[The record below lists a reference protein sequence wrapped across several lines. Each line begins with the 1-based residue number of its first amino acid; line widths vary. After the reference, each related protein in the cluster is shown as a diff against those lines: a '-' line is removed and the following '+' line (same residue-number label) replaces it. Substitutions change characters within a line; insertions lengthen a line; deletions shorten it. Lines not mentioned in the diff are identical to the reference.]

1 LKLFDLKHNQ
11 EFSFK
16 ETEILHRPQELFFA
30 ASSVA
35 LGIFDGV
42 HLGHQS
48 IIKAAHKEA
57 LKQGLSSAILTF
69 ENHPRSLTINNS
81 PSLITDFPSRL
92 KLFKELGIDYV
103 LAIKF
108 SLEIMNMSPDEYL
121 KDYLLA
127 ILNAKSVSVGYDH
140 HFGKN
145 RSGNVEF
152 LKEFC
157 KEHNLSINVQEAFK
171 IDGGLVSSSKIREQL
186 SIGNIREA
194 NKLLGR
200 NFTLKGTVIHGDGR
214 GKELGFP
221 TANLKISDKLIKP
234 KVGVYLA
241 VAKVI
246 SKNLIMNSLSQNS
259 KKQFYDENN
268 KYQCLVNIGY
278 RPTFSDNQ
286 ELSIEAHLLNFTEN
300 LYDHE
305 LELEF
310 IDKIRDE
317 KKFSSKEELIKQIK
331 EDIDFTK
338 KFGTPK
344 GIRIPVVRM
353 KTECPRPLDDGGT

>member
-1 LKLFDLKHNQ
+1 MKLFNLKHDQ

-16 ETEILHRPQELFFA
+16 ETEILHSPHELLFS

-48 IIKAAHKEA
+48 IIKAAQQEA
-57 LKQGLSSAILTF
+57 LDRGLKSVILTF

-81 PSLITDFPSRL
+81 PSLITDFQTRL
-92 KLFKELGIDYV
+92 KLFKELSIDYV

-121 KDYLLA
+121 RNYLLA

-157 KEHNLSINVQEAFK
+157 KENDLSLTIKEAFK
-171 IDGGLVSSSKIREQL
+171 IDGDLVSSSRIREQL
-186 SIGNIREA
+186 IEGNIREA

-200 NFTLKGTVIHGDGR
+200 NFTLRGTVIHGDGR

-221 TANLKISDKLIKP
+221 TANLKILDELIKP
-234 KVGVYLA
+234 KPGVYLA
-241 VAKVI
+241 TAKVI
-246 SKNLIMNSLSQNS
+246 SKNRYHCLI
-259 KKQFYDENN
+259 
-268 KYQCLVNIGY
+268 NIGY
-278 RPTFSDNQ
+278 RPTFGDKQ
-286 ELSIEAHLLNFTEN
+286 ELSIEAHLLDFSGN
-300 LYDHE
+300 LYNTE

-331 EDIDFTK
+331 EDINSAK
-338 KFGTPK
+338 KIWYPQGNSNPCCSDEN
-344 GIRIPVVRM
+344 RM
-353 KTECPRPLDDGGT
+353 S

>member
-1 LKLFDLKHNQ
+1 LKLFNLKDRN
-11 EFSFK
+11 EGSVS
-16 ETEILHRPQELFFA
+16 

-48 IIKAAHKEA
+48 IIKAAQQEA
-57 LKQGLSSAILTF
+57 LDKGLKSVILTF

-81 PSLITDFPSRL
+81 PSLITDFQTRL
-92 KLFKELGIDYV
+92 KLFKELGVDYV

-121 KDYLLA
+121 RNYLLA

-157 KEHNLSINVQEAFK
+157 KENDLSLTIKEAFK
-171 IDGGLVSSSKIREQL
+171 IDGNLVSSSSIREQL
-186 SIGNIREA
+186 STGNIKEA

-200 NFTLKGTVIHGDGR
+200 NFTLRGTVVHGDGR

-221 TANLKISDKLIKP
+221 TANLKTSDEIIKP
-234 KVGVYLA
+234 KPGVYLA
-241 VAKVI
+241 TA
-246 SKNLIMNSLSQNS
+246 
-259 KKQFYDENN
+259 D

-278 RPTFSDNQ
+278 RPTFTHKQ
-286 ELSIEAHLLNFTEN
+286 ELSIEAHLLDFTGN
-300 LYDHE
+300 LYNAE

-310 IDKIRDE
+310 IDRIRDE

-331 EDIDFTK
+331 EDISLTK
-338 KFGTPK
+338 IHT
-344 GIRIPVVRM
+344 
-353 KTECPRPLDDGGT
+353 L

>member
-1 LKLFDLKHNQ
+1 LKLFNLKDDQ

-16 ETEILHRPQELFFA
+16 EADTLHRPQELFFS

-48 IIKAAHKEA
+48 IIQAAQQEA
-57 LKQGLSSAILTF
+57 LDRGLKSVILTF

-81 PSLITDFPSRL
+81 PSLITDFQTRL

-121 KDYLLA
+121 RNYLLA

-140 HFGKN
+140 HFGRN

-157 KEHNLSINVQEAFK
+157 EENNLSLTIKEAFK
-171 IDGGLVSSSKIREQL
+171 IDGDLVSSSKIREQL
-186 SIGNIREA
+186 STGNIKEA

-200 NFTLKGTVIHGDGR
+200 NFTLRGTVIHGDGR

-221 TANLKISDKLIKP
+221 TANLKISDELIKP

-241 VAKVI
+241 IA
-246 SKNLIMNSLSQNS
+246 
-259 KKQFYDENN
+259 N
-268 KYQCLVNIGY
+268 KYQCLVNIGH
-278 RPTFSDNQ
+278 RPTFGDKQ
-286 ELSIEAHLLNFTEN
+286 ELSIEAHLLDFSEN
-300 LYDHE
+300 LYNAE

-317 KKFSSKEELIKQIK
+317 KKFSSKEELIQQIK
-331 EDIDFTK
+331 EDINSSKDQDN
-338 KFGTPK
+338 
-344 GIRIPVVRM
+344 INIV
-353 KTECPRPLDDGGT
+353 C

>member
-1 LKLFDLKHNQ
+1 MKLFNLKDDQ

-16 ETEILHRPQELFFA
+16 EADTLHRPQELFFS

-48 IIKAAHKEA
+48 IIKAAQQEA
-57 LKQGLSSAILTF
+57 LDRGLKSVILTF

-81 PSLITDFPSRL
+81 PSLITDFQTRL

-121 KDYLLA
+121 RNYLLA

-157 KEHNLSINVQEAFK
+157 KENDLSLTIKEAFK
-171 IDGGLVSSSKIREQL
+171 IDGDLVSSSSIREQL
-186 SIGNIREA
+186 STGNIKEA

-200 NFTLKGTVIHGDGR
+200 NFTLRGTVIHGDGR

-221 TANLKISDKLIKP
+221 TANLKISDELIKP

-241 VAKVI
+241 IA
-246 SKNLIMNSLSQNS
+246 
-259 KKQFYDENN
+259 N

-278 RPTFSDNQ
+278 RPTFSDTQ
-286 ELSIEAHLLNFTEN
+286 EISIEAHLLDFTGN
-300 LYDHE
+300 LYNTE

-331 EDIDFTK
+331 EDISLTK
-338 KFGTPK
+338 VHT
-344 GIRIPVVRM
+344 
-353 KTECPRPLDDGGT
+353 L

>member
-1 LKLFDLKHNQ
+1 LKLFNLKDLNEH
-11 EFSFK
+11 SVS
-16 ETEILHRPQELFFA
+16 

-48 IIKAAHKEA
+48 IIKAAQQEA
-57 LKQGLSSAILTF
+57 VERGLSSVILTF
-69 ENHPRSLTINNS
+69 ENHPRSLTINNC
-81 PSLITDFPSRL
+81 PSLITDFQTRL
-92 KLFKELGIDYV
+92 KLFKELGVDYV

-121 KDYLLA
+121 RNYLLA

-157 KEHNLSINVQEAFK
+157 KENNLSLTIKEAFK
-171 IDGGLVSSSKIREQL
+171 IDGDLVSSSSIREQL
-186 SIGNIREA
+186 STGNIKEA

-200 NFTLKGTVIHGDGR
+200 NFTLRGTVIHGDGR

-221 TANLKISDKLIKP
+221 TANLKISDELIKP
-234 KVGVYLA
+234 KAGVYLA
-241 VAKVI
+241 TA
-246 SKNLIMNSLSQNS
+246 
-259 KKQFYDENN
+259 N
-268 KYQCLVNIGY
+268 KHKCLVNIGY
-278 RPTFSDNQ
+278 RPTFSDKH
-286 ELSIEAHLLNFTEN
+286 ELSIEAHLLDFTEN

-317 KKFSSKEELIKQIK
+317 KKFSSKDELIKQIK
-331 EDIDFTK
+331 EDVNFTK
-338 KFGTPK
+338 KIWYPQGNSNPCCSDEN
-344 GIRIPVVRM
+344 RM
-353 KTECPRPLDDGGT
+353 S

>member
-1 LKLFDLKHNQ
+1 MKLFNLKLDQ
-11 EFSFK
+11 ELSSNEDKTTFQS
-16 ETEILHRPQELFFA
+16 QELFLS

-48 IIKAAHKEA
+48 IIKAAQQEA
-57 LKQGLSSAILTF
+57 LDRGLKSVILTF

-81 PSLITDFPSRL
+81 PSLITDFQTRL
-92 KLFKELGIDYV
+92 KLFKELSIDYV

-121 KDYLLA
+121 RNYLLA

-157 KEHNLSINVQEAFK
+157 KENDLSLTIKEAFK
-171 IDGGLVSSSKIREQL
+171 IDGNLVSSSSIREQL
-186 SIGNIREA
+186 STGNIKEA

-200 NFTLKGTVIHGDGR
+200 NFTLRGTVIHGDGR

-221 TANLKISDKLIKP
+221 TANLKISDELIKP
-234 KVGVYLA
+234 KPGVYLA
-241 VAKVI
+241 IAKVI
-246 SKNLIMNSLSQNS
+246 EKN
-259 KKQFYDENN
+259 KH
-268 KYQCLVNIGY
+268 QCLVNIGY
-278 RPTFSDNQ
+278 RPTFTHKQ
-286 ELSIEAHLLNFTEN
+286 ELSIEAHLLDFTGN
-300 LYDHE
+300 LYNAE

-310 IDKIRDE
+310 IDRIRDE

-331 EDIDFTK
+331 EDISLTK
-338 KFGTPK
+338 IHT
-344 GIRIPVVRM
+344 
-353 KTECPRPLDDGGT
+353 L

>member
-1 LKLFDLKHNQ
+1 MKLFNLKDDQ

-16 ETEILHRPQELFFA
+16 EADTLHRPQELFFS

-48 IIKAAHKEA
+48 IIQAAQQEA
-57 LKQGLSSAILTF
+57 LDRGLKSVILTF

-81 PSLITDFPSRL
+81 PSLITDFQTRL

-121 KDYLLA
+121 RNYLLA

-140 HFGKN
+140 HFGRN

-157 KEHNLSINVQEAFK
+157 EENNLSLTIKEAFK
-171 IDGGLVSSSKIREQL
+171 IDGDLVSSSKIREQL
-186 SIGNIREA
+186 STGNIKEA

-200 NFTLKGTVIHGDGR
+200 NFTLRGTVIHGDGR

-221 TANLKISDKLIKP
+221 TANLKISDELIKP

-241 VAKVI
+241 IA
-246 SKNLIMNSLSQNS
+246 
-259 KKQFYDENN
+259 N
-268 KYQCLVNIGY
+268 KYQCLVNIGH
-278 RPTFSDNQ
+278 RPTFGDKQ
-286 ELSIEAHLLNFTEN
+286 ELSIEAHLLDFSEN
-300 LYDHE
+300 LYNAE

-317 KKFSSKEELIKQIK
+317 KKFSSKEELIQQIK
-331 EDIDFTK
+331 EDINSSKDQDN
-338 KFGTPK
+338 
-344 GIRIPVVRM
+344 INIV
-353 KTECPRPLDDGGT
+353 C

>member
-1 LKLFDLKHNQ
+1 MKLFNLKLDQELSSNEDKTTFQSQ
-11 EFSFK
+11 EF
-16 ETEILHRPQELFFA
+16 FFS

-48 IIKAAHKEA
+48 IIKAAQQEA
-57 LKQGLSSAILTF
+57 LDRGLKSVILTF

-81 PSLITDFPSRL
+81 PSLITDFQTRL
-92 KLFKELGIDYV
+92 KLFKELSIDYV

-121 KDYLLA
+121 RNYLLA

-140 HFGKN
+140 HFGRN

-157 KEHNLSINVQEAFK
+157 KENDLSLTIKEAFK
-171 IDGGLVSSSKIREQL
+171 IDGDLVSSSRIREQL
-186 SIGNIREA
+186 STGNIKEA

-200 NFTLKGTVIHGDGR
+200 NFTLRGTVIHGDGR

-221 TANLKISDKLIKP
+221 TANLKISDELIKP

-241 VAKVI
+241 TA
-246 SKNLIMNSLSQNS
+246 
-259 KKQFYDENN
+259 N
-268 KYQCLVNIGY
+268 KYQCLVNIGH
-278 RPTFSDNQ
+278 RPTFSDTQ
-286 ELSIEAHLLNFTEN
+286 EISIEAHLLDFTGN
-300 LYDHE
+300 LYNTE

-331 EDIDFTK
+331 EDINFTK
-338 KFGTPK
+338 DQDN
-344 GIRIPVVRM
+344 INIAY
-353 KTECPRPLDDGGT
+353 

>member
-1 LKLFDLKHNQ
+1 MKLFNLKNDQ
-11 EFSFK
+11 EFSF
-16 ETEILHRPQELFFA
+16 EENRVLHQSQELFSS

-48 IIKAAHKEA
+48 IIKAAQQEA
-57 LKQGLSSAILTF
+57 FERGLSSVILTF

-81 PSLITDFPSRL
+81 PSLITDFQTRL
-92 KLFKELGIDYV
+92 KLFKELGVDYV

-121 KDYLLA
+121 RNYLLA
-127 ILNAKSVSVGYDH
+127 TLNAKSVSVGYDH

-152 LKEFC
+152 LKDFC
-157 KEHNLSINVQEAFK
+157 KENNLALTIKEAFK
-171 IDGGLVSSSKIREQL
+171 IDGDLVSSSKIREQL
-186 SIGNIREA
+186 STGNIKEA

-200 NFTLKGTVIHGDGR
+200 NFTLRGTVIHGDGR

-221 TANLKISDKLIKP
+221 TANLKISDELIKP
-234 KVGVYLA
+234 KAGVYLA
-241 VAKVI
+241 TA
-246 SKNLIMNSLSQNS
+246 
-259 KKQFYDENN
+259 N
-268 KYQCLVNIGY
+268 KHQCLVNIGY
-278 RPTFSDNQ
+278 RPTFGGK
-286 ELSIEAHLLNFTEN
+286 ELSIEAHLLDFTEN
-300 LYDHE
+300 LYNAE

-317 KKFSSKEELIKQIK
+317 KKFSSKDDLIKQIK
-331 EDIDFTK
+331 EDINFTK
-338 KFGTPK
+338 KNWYPQGNSNPCCSDEN
-344 GIRIPVVRM
+344 RM
-353 KTECPRPLDDGGT
+353 S

>member
-1 LKLFDLKHNQ
+1 MKLFNLKQNQ
-11 EFSFK
+11 EFSL
-16 ETEILHRPQELFFA
+16 EDHEDGESAENGVMQRSLS

-48 IIKAAHKEA
+48 IIKAAQQEA
-57 LKQGLSSAILTF
+57 LEKGLKSVILTF
-69 ENHPRSLTINNS
+69 ENHPRSLTINNT
-81 PSLITDFPSRL
+81 PSLITDFQTRL

-108 SLEIMNMSPDEYL
+108 SLEIMNMSPDKYL
-121 KDYLLA
+121 RNYLLGV
-127 ILNAKSVSVGYDH
+127 LNAKCASAGYDH

-152 LKEFC
+152 LKKFC
-157 KEHNLSINVQEAFK
+157 KENDLSLTIKEALK
-171 IDGGLVSSSKIREQL
+171 IDGDLVSSSRIREQL
-186 SIGNIREA
+186 STGNIEEA

-200 NFTLKGTVIHGDGR
+200 NFTLRGTVVHGDGR

-221 TANLKISDKLIKP
+221 TANLKISDELIKP

-241 VAKVI
+241 TAK
-246 SKNLIMNSLSQNS
+246 LSPPSALNVEQSPAEVNR
-259 KKQFYDENN
+259 Q
-268 KYQCLVNIGY
+268 QCLVNIGY
-278 RPTFSDNQ
+278 RPTFSDKA
-286 ELSIEAHLLNFTEN
+286 ELSIEAHLLNSSED
-300 LYDHE
+300 LYGAE

-310 IDKIRDE
+310 VDKIRDE

-331 EDIDFTK
+331 EDISHVIH
-338 KFGTPK
+338 P
-344 GIRIPVVRM
+344 PQ
-353 KTECPRPLDDGGT
+353 P

>member
-1 LKLFDLKHNQ
+1 LKLFNLKHDQ

-16 ETEILHRPQELFFA
+16 ETEILHSPQELLFS

-48 IIKAAHKEA
+48 IIKAAQQEA
-57 LKQGLSSAILTF
+57 LDRGLKSVILTF

-81 PSLITDFPSRL
+81 PSLITDFQTRL
-92 KLFKELGIDYV
+92 KLFKELSIDYV

-108 SLEIMNMSPDEYL
+108 SLEIMNMSPDKYL
-121 KDYLLA
+121 RNYLLA

-140 HFGKN
+140 HFGRN

-157 KEHNLSINVQEAFK
+157 KENDLSLTIKEAFK
-171 IDGGLVSSSKIREQL
+171 IDGDLVSSSRIREQL
-186 SIGNIREA
+186 STGNIKEA

-200 NFTLKGTVIHGDGR
+200 NFTLRGTVIHGDGR

-221 TANLKISDKLIKP
+221 TANLKISDELIKP

-241 VAKVI
+241 IA
-246 SKNLIMNSLSQNS
+246 
-259 KKQFYDENN
+259 N
-268 KYQCLVNIGY
+268 KHQCLVSIGY
-278 RPTFSDNQ
+278 RPTFGDKQ
-286 ELSIEAHLLNFTEN
+286 ELSIEAHLLDFSEN
-300 LYDHE
+300 IYNAE

-331 EDIDFTK
+331 EDISLTK
-338 KFGTPK
+338 IHT
-344 GIRIPVVRM
+344 
-353 KTECPRPLDDGGT
+353 L

>member
-1 LKLFDLKHNQ
+1 MKLFNLKDLNEH
-11 EFSFK
+11 SVS
-16 ETEILHRPQELFFA
+16 

-48 IIKAAHKEA
+48 IIKAAQQEA
-57 LKQGLSSAILTF
+57 VERGLSSVILTF
-69 ENHPRSLTINNS
+69 ENHPRSLTINNC
-81 PSLITDFPSRL
+81 PSLITDFQTRL
-92 KLFKELGIDYV
+92 KLFKELGVDYV

-121 KDYLLA
+121 RNYLLA

-157 KEHNLSINVQEAFK
+157 KENNLSLTIKEAFK
-171 IDGGLVSSSKIREQL
+171 IDGDLVSSSSIREQL
-186 SIGNIREA
+186 STGNIKEA

-200 NFTLKGTVIHGDGR
+200 NFTLRGTVIHGDGR

-221 TANLKISDKLIKP
+221 TANLKISDELIKP
-234 KVGVYLA
+234 KAGVYLA
-241 VAKVI
+241 TA
-246 SKNLIMNSLSQNS
+246 
-259 KKQFYDENN
+259 N
-268 KYQCLVNIGY
+268 KHKCLVNIGY
-278 RPTFSDNQ
+278 RPTFSDKH
-286 ELSIEAHLLNFTEN
+286 ELSIEAHLLDFTEN

-317 KKFSSKEELIKQIK
+317 KKFSSKDELIKQIK
-331 EDIDFTK
+331 EDVNFTK
-338 KFGTPK
+338 KIWYPQGNSNPCCSDEN
-344 GIRIPVVRM
+344 RM
-353 KTECPRPLDDGGT
+353 S

>member
-1 LKLFDLKHNQ
+1 LKLFNLKDDQ

-16 ETEILHRPQELFFA
+16 EADTLHRPQELFFS

-48 IIKAAHKEA
+48 IIKAAQQEA
-57 LKQGLSSAILTF
+57 LDRGLKSVILTF

-81 PSLITDFPSRL
+81 PSLITDFQTRL

-121 KDYLLA
+121 RNYLLA

-157 KEHNLSINVQEAFK
+157 KENDLSLTIKEAFK
-171 IDGGLVSSSKIREQL
+171 IDGDLVSSSSIREQL
-186 SIGNIREA
+186 STGNIKEA

-200 NFTLKGTVIHGDGR
+200 NFTLRGTVIHGDGR

-221 TANLKISDKLIKP
+221 TANLKISDELIKP

-241 VAKVI
+241 IA
-246 SKNLIMNSLSQNS
+246 
-259 KKQFYDENN
+259 N

-278 RPTFSDNQ
+278 RPTFSDTQ
-286 ELSIEAHLLNFTEN
+286 EISIEAHLLDFTGN
-300 LYDHE
+300 LYNTE

-331 EDIDFTK
+331 EDISLTK
-338 KFGTPK
+338 VHT
-344 GIRIPVVRM
+344 
-353 KTECPRPLDDGGT
+353 L

>member
-1 LKLFDLKHNQ
+1 MKLFNLKDSN
-11 EFSFK
+11 EGSVS
-16 ETEILHRPQELFFA
+16 

-48 IIKAAHKEA
+48 IIKAAQKEA
-57 LKQGLSSAILTF
+57 LERGLSSVILTF

-81 PSLITDFPSRL
+81 PSLITDFQTRL
-92 KLFKELGIDYV
+92 KLFKELGVDYV

-121 KDYLLA
+121 RNYLLA
-127 ILNAKSVSVGYDH
+127 ILNAKNVSVGYDH

-157 KEHNLSINVQEAFK
+157 KENDLSLTIKEAFK
-171 IDGGLVSSSKIREQL
+171 IDGDLVSSSSIREQL
-186 SIGNIREA
+186 STGNIKEA

-200 NFTLKGTVIHGDGR
+200 NFTLRGTVIHGDGR

-221 TANLKISDKLIKP
+221 TANLKISDELIKP
-234 KVGVYLA
+234 KPGVYLA
-241 VAKVI
+241 TA
-246 SKNLIMNSLSQNS
+246 
-259 KKQFYDENN
+259 D

-278 RPTFSDNQ
+278 RPTFTHKQ
-286 ELSIEAHLLNFTEN
+286 ELSIEAHLLDFTGN
-300 LYDHE
+300 LYNAE

-310 IDKIRDE
+310 IDRIRDE

-331 EDIDFTK
+331 EDISLTK
-338 KFGTPK
+338 IHT
-344 GIRIPVVRM
+344 
-353 KTECPRPLDDGGT
+353 L

>member
-1 LKLFDLKHNQ
+1 MKLFNLKDSLEDCEQ
-11 EFSFK
+11 S
-16 ETEILHRPQELFFA
+16 PQELFFS

-48 IIKAAHKEA
+48 IIKAAQQEA
-57 LKQGLSSAILTF
+57 LERGLSSVILTF

-81 PSLITDFPSRL
+81 PSLITDFQTRL

-121 KDYLLA
+121 RSYLLG

-157 KEHNLSINVQEAFK
+157 KENGLSLTIKEAFK
-171 IDGGLVSSSKIREQL
+171 IDGDLVSSSRIREQL
-186 SIGNIREA
+186 STGNIKEA

-200 NFTLKGTVIHGDGR
+200 NFTLRGTVIHGDGR

-221 TANLKISDKLIKP
+221 TANLKISDELIKP

-241 VAKVI
+241 IA
-246 SKNLIMNSLSQNS
+246 
-259 KKQFYDENN
+259 N
-268 KYQCLVNIGY
+268 KHQCLVNIGY
-278 RPTFSDNQ
+278 RPTFSDKQ
-286 ELSIEAHLLNFTEN
+286 EISIEAHLLDFTGN
-300 LYDHE
+300 LYNAE

-331 EDIDFTK
+331 EDINFTK
-338 KFGTPK
+338 DQDN
-344 GIRIPVVRM
+344 INIAY
-353 KTECPRPLDDGGT
+353 

>member
-1 LKLFDLKHNQ
+1 LKLFNLKDSLEDCEQ
-11 EFSFK
+11 S
-16 ETEILHRPQELFFA
+16 PQELFFS

-48 IIKAAHKEA
+48 IIKAAQQEA
-57 LKQGLSSAILTF
+57 LERGLSSVILTF

-81 PSLITDFPSRL
+81 PSLITDFQTRL

-121 KDYLLA
+121 RSYLLG

-157 KEHNLSINVQEAFK
+157 KENGLSLTIKEAFK
-171 IDGGLVSSSKIREQL
+171 IDGDLVSSSRIREQL
-186 SIGNIREA
+186 STGNIKEA

-200 NFTLKGTVIHGDGR
+200 NFTLRGTVIHGDGR

-221 TANLKISDKLIKP
+221 TANLKISDELIKP

-241 VAKVI
+241 IA
-246 SKNLIMNSLSQNS
+246 
-259 KKQFYDENN
+259 N
-268 KYQCLVNIGY
+268 KHQCLVNIGY
-278 RPTFSDNQ
+278 RPTFSDKQ
-286 ELSIEAHLLNFTEN
+286 EISIEAHLLDFTGN
-300 LYDHE
+300 LYNAE

-331 EDIDFTK
+331 EDINFTK
-338 KFGTPK
+338 DQDN
-344 GIRIPVVRM
+344 INIAY
-353 KTECPRPLDDGGT
+353 

>member
-1 LKLFDLKHNQ
+1 MKLFNLKDLNGH
-11 EFSFK
+11 SVS
-16 ETEILHRPQELFFA
+16 

-48 IIKAAHKEA
+48 IIKAAQQEA
-57 LKQGLSSAILTF
+57 LERGLSSVILTF
-69 ENHPRSLTINNS
+69 ENHPRSLTINNC
-81 PSLITDFPSRL
+81 PSLITDFQTRL
-92 KLFKELGIDYV
+92 KLFKELGVDYV

-121 KDYLLA
+121 RNYLLA

-157 KEHNLSINVQEAFK
+157 KENNLSLTIKEAYK
-171 IDGGLVSSSKIREQL
+171 IDGDLVSSSSIREQL
-186 SIGNIREA
+186 STGNIKEA

-200 NFTLKGTVIHGDGR
+200 NFTLRGTVIHGDGR

-221 TANLKISDKLIKP
+221 TANLKISDELIKP
-234 KVGVYLA
+234 KAGVYLA
-241 VAKVI
+241 TA
-246 SKNLIMNSLSQNS
+246 
-259 KKQFYDENN
+259 N
-268 KYQCLVNIGY
+268 KHQCLVNIGY
-278 RPTFSDNQ
+278 RPTFSDKY
-286 ELSIEAHLLNFTEN
+286 ELSIEAHLLDFTEN
-300 LYDHE
+300 LYNTE

-331 EDIDFTK
+331 EDVNFTK
-338 KFGTPK
+338 KIWYPQGNSNPCCSDEN
-344 GIRIPVVRM
+344 RM
-353 KTECPRPLDDGGT
+353 S

>member
-1 LKLFDLKHNQ
+1 MKLFNLKDSN
-11 EFSFK
+11 EGSVS
-16 ETEILHRPQELFFA
+16 

-48 IIKAAHKEA
+48 IIKAAQKEA
-57 LKQGLSSAILTF
+57 LERGLSSVILTF

-81 PSLITDFPSRL
+81 PSLITDFQTRL
-92 KLFKELGIDYV
+92 KLFKELGVDYV

-121 KDYLLA
+121 RNYLLA
-127 ILNAKSVSVGYDH
+127 ILNAKNVSVGYDH

-157 KEHNLSINVQEAFK
+157 KENDLSLTIKEAFK
-171 IDGGLVSSSKIREQL
+171 IDGDLVSSSSIREQL
-186 SIGNIREA
+186 STGNIKEA

-200 NFTLKGTVIHGDGR
+200 NFTLRGTVIHGDGR

-221 TANLKISDKLIKP
+221 TANLKISDELIKP
-234 KVGVYLA
+234 RPGVYLA
-241 VAKVI
+241 TA
-246 SKNLIMNSLSQNS
+246 
-259 KKQFYDENN
+259 D

-278 RPTFSDNQ
+278 RPTFTHKQ
-286 ELSIEAHLLNFTEN
+286 ELSIEAHLLDFTGN
-300 LYDHE
+300 LYNAE

-310 IDKIRDE
+310 IDRIRDE

-331 EDIDFTK
+331 EDISLTK
-338 KFGTPK
+338 IHT
-344 GIRIPVVRM
+344 
-353 KTECPRPLDDGGT
+353 L

>member
-1 LKLFDLKHNQ
+1 LKLFNLKDSN
-11 EFSFK
+11 EGSVS
-16 ETEILHRPQELFFA
+16 

-48 IIKAAHKEA
+48 IIKAAQKEA
-57 LKQGLSSAILTF
+57 LERGLSSVILTF

-81 PSLITDFPSRL
+81 PSLITDFQTRL
-92 KLFKELGIDYV
+92 KLFKELGVDYV

-121 KDYLLA
+121 RNYLLA
-127 ILNAKSVSVGYDH
+127 ILNAKNVSVGYDH

-157 KEHNLSINVQEAFK
+157 KENDLSLTIKEAFK
-171 IDGGLVSSSKIREQL
+171 IDGDLVSSSSIREQL
-186 SIGNIREA
+186 STGNIKEA

-200 NFTLKGTVIHGDGR
+200 NFTLRGTVIHGDGR

-221 TANLKISDKLIKP
+221 TANLKISDELIKP
-234 KVGVYLA
+234 RPGVYLA
-241 VAKVI
+241 TA
-246 SKNLIMNSLSQNS
+246 
-259 KKQFYDENN
+259 D

-278 RPTFSDNQ
+278 RPTFTHKQ
-286 ELSIEAHLLNFTEN
+286 ELSIEAHLLDFTGN
-300 LYDHE
+300 LYNAE

-310 IDKIRDE
+310 IDRIRDE

-331 EDIDFTK
+331 EDISLTK
-338 KFGTPK
+338 IHT
-344 GIRIPVVRM
+344 
-353 KTECPRPLDDGGT
+353 L